1 MHAGGPPAAGS
12 RVLARGSRRVI
23 KRQKRRGKVVVACVA
38 ASLIVVA
45 SAAAALDPSTYRL
58 KTVDVPMANPDAKDP
73 TLSCP
78 RGKRVV
84 PAGAFFHRPGQGPDS
99 SLSLGAAVT
108 GVPAPGD
115 RRWYASAANGGQD
128 LSLKVIALCAP
139 KRQLRGLRLKTKE
152 FTIEN
157 SATGGGEVKCP
168 SEMRLLNGGAVWH
181 QPGQEPDPS
190 LGAMVRTES
199 SAPAADDKAWFADG
213 YNYSG
218 VQLQLRVV
226 AACVPK
232 RRLGHVRAQKE
243 DLAAGAGLSAGD
255 HLKCPSRKR
264 VLTGGALFHR
274 LGQAPDPTMAYGAKI
289 SSSSPTRDAKAW
301 YADGHNFYGFPDDQL
316 RIVVLCVPK

>member
-1 MHAGGPPAAGS
+1 MHGDGPPVAGS
-12 RVLARGSRRVI
+12 RVLARGASNVI
-23 KRQKRRGKVVVACVA
+23 KRRKRRGVVVVACLA
-38 ASLIVVA
+38 ASLAAVA
-45 SAAAALDPSTYRL
+45 SAAGALDPSTYRL
-58 KTVDVPMANPDAKDP
+58 KTVDIPMANPDAKDP

-84 PAGAFFHRPGQGPDS
+84 PAGAFFHQPGQGPDS

-108 GVPAPGD
+108 GVPVAGD
-115 RRWYASAANGGQD
+115 RHWYASASNSGQD
-128 LSLKVIALCAP
+128 LSLKLTALCAP

-152 FTIEN
+152 FTIDN
-157 SATGGGEVKCP
+157 SVTGGGEVKCP
-168 SEMRLLNGGAVWH
+168 SRMRLLNGGAVWH
-181 QPGQEPDPS
+181 QPGQDPDPS

-199 SAPAADDKAWFADG
+199 SAPATDDRGWFADG
-213 YNYSG
+213 YNYST

-232 RRLGHVRAQKE
+232 RRVGRVRAKKE
-243 DLAAGAGLSAGD
+243 DLPAGAGLSAGD
-255 HLKCPSRKR
+255 LLQCPSGKR

-274 LGQAPDPTMAYGAKI
+274 LGQAPDPTMAYGSKI

-301 YADGHNFYGFPDDQL
+301 YADGHDFYGFPDEQL

>member
-1 MHAGGPPAAGS
+1 
-12 RVLARGSRRVI
+12 VI
-23 KRQKRRGKVVVACVA
+23 KRQKRRSGVLIACVVV
-38 ASLIVVA
+38 SLAVVA
-45 SAAAALDPSTYRL
+45 SAEAALEPSTYRL

-73 TLSCP
+73 TLSCA

-84 PAGAFFHRPGQGPDS
+84 PAGAFFHHPGQGPDS

-108 GVPAPGD
+108 GVPTAGD

-128 LSLKVIALCAP
+128 LSLKVIAFCAP
-139 KRQLRGLRLKTKE
+139 RRQLRGLRLKTRD
-152 FTIEN
+152 FTIDN

-168 SEMRLLNGGAVWH
+168 PRMRLLNGGAVWH
-181 QPGQEPDPS
+181 VPGQGPDPS

-199 SAPAADDKAWFADG
+199 SAPATDGKGWFADG

-226 AACVPK
+226 AACVP
-232 RRLGHVRAQKE
+232 RRRVGRVRAQKE
-243 DLAAGAGLSAGD
+243 DLPAGAGLSAGD
-255 HLKCPSRKR
+255 LLECPSGKR
-264 VLTGGALFHR
+264 VLTGGALFHE
-274 LGQAPDPTMAYGAKI
+274 LGRAPDPTMAYGARI
-289 SSSSPTRDAKAW
+289 SSSSPTRDAKGW